1 MEVFSTVTFTIEYV
15 CRFWTCD
22 LLGTMTHRQFFFAG
36 MNMLDFLA
44 IMPFYIEEVLKSA
57 DVKGLRVLRSVR
69 LIRLFRV
76 LKLGKYN
83 SGLVLMT
90 NAVKNS
96 IPALSILMFFLGI
109 AVVFGSSMLYFF
121 EKLHCP
127 DYKAHHWTDEYWK
140 DYRRECEESTNGYT
154 TPPNEQLC
162 CVGPDGYYVR
172 PTDNATLDPPM
183 FRSILETMW
192 WSVVTMTTVGYGD
205 QVPRTMIGK
214 IIAGISMMAG
224 IVLISLPVAIV
235 GNKFQEA
242 YDDQER
248 EQLTRKKELDAKTA
262 HYLAKAFENL
272 VVVRR

>member
-1 MEVFSTVTFTIEYV
+1 MGGQILDILRQVHNGGSPMRQMYV

-127 DYKAHHWTDEYWK
+127 DYKADHWTDEYWK
-140 DYRRECEESTNGYT
+140 DYRRECEESF
-154 TPPNEQLC
+154 TPP
-162 CVGPDGYYVR
+162 
-172 PTDNATLDPPM
+172 
-183 FRSILETMW
+183 
-192 WSVVTMTTVGYGD
+192 
-205 QVPRTMIGK
+205 PRTSNCAASDPMGTT
-214 IIAGISMMAG
+214 S
-224 IVLISLPVAIV
+224 
-235 GNKFQEA
+235 
-242 YDDQER
+242 
-248 EQLTRKKELDAKTA
+248 
-262 HYLAKAFENL
+262 
-272 VVVRR
+272 